1 MSLIQLV
8 YASRPF
14 GFDDATLNAILAA
27 ARHANPLLDITGA
40 LVCREDLYLQLLEGP
55 EQAVRGLFAAIAR
68 DGRHMEVQ
76 VLADGPAAARLFPR
90 WAMRDDPVA
99 SWMWSPAQIRAGA
112 VAAATG
118 DEVRAIFARVA
129 AEADQSAPS

>member
-1 MSLIQLV
+1 MSLIQIV

-27 ARHANPLLDITGA
+27 ARHANPRLDITGA

-55 EQAVRGLFAAIAR
+55 EQAVRGLFARIER

-76 VLADGPAAARLFPR
+76 VLADGPAAGRMFPA
-90 WAMRDDPVA
+90 WAMRDDPVR